1 MSARYETAIGAT
13 DIENIYVIR
22 VAAKAA
28 AEEAEQEVLE
38 ATAELKMYT
47 GKLLVEFLET
57 EHQLR
62 LAQLELIKANVLR
75 ELAES
80 DAAGVKATLRIQQT
94 ALRDIAGF
102 VTAGSTAGEQ
112 AVKNTLKGLGL

>member
-13 DIENIYVIR
+13 DIGNIHVIR
-22 VAAKAA
+22 VAARAAA
-28 AEEAEQEVLE
+28 AEAQAEVLE
-38 ATAELKMYT
+38 NTAELRY
-47 GKLLVEFLET
+47 
-57 EHQLR
+57 QLR

-80 DAAGVKATLRIQQT
+80 DVAGVKATLRIQQT